1 MYFRGAPAPLACTD
15 TDSRLLAGPKR
26 KGFVMADQTAAPA
39 ANGAL
44 TQRADAPANP
54 VALAEAITASAVAAP
69 QAPPIAVPIVDKQPM
84 GSRQRG
90 FVGGSLVSCTALL
103 MTQLLAIW
111 PAVSAAA
118 LNPPETRR
126 TAILFGLVHMR
137 IDAEVVLIAMVM
149 LVGALGALVGG
160 CRRFIY
166 FSTRDELTRRDE
178 WSYLMRPLQGA
189 ALALIVYF
197 TLRGGYLG
205 QDQSAPVNPYGVAAL
220 SALVGLFTRHAV
232 NKLTDVFDTLFGQP
246 KEDASPV
253 HVRDG

>member
-1 MYFRGAPAPLACTD
+1 
-15 TDSRLLAGPKR
+15 
-26 KGFVMADQTAAPA
+26 
-39 ANGAL
+39 
-44 TQRADAPANP
+44 
-54 VALAEAITASAVAAP
+54 
-69 QAPPIAVPIVDKQPM
+69 
-84 GSRQRG
+84 
-90 FVGGSLVSCTALL
+90 
-103 MTQLLAIW
+103 
-111 PAVSAAA
+111 
-118 LNPPETRR
+118 
-126 TAILFGLVHMR
+126 
-137 IDAEVVLIAMVM
+137 VLIAMVM

-166 FSTRDELTRRDE
+166 FSARDELTRRDE

-205 QDQSAPVNPYGVAAL
+205 QDQKAPVNPYGVAAL

-246 KEDASPV
+246 KEDVEPM